1 MESIEIIKILFEV
14 KDVFG
19 KLIRTTNTYWKKI
32 FLVKHKELNI
42 EKKKVIETIENPDEV
57 RVSIQD
63 KYIFLFYKKLEKNH
77 LVVVVKYLNNHG
89 FVVTIYQ
96 TSKLKRKGKKIWQ
109 K

>member
-1 MESIEIIKILFEV
+1 ME
-14 KDVFG
+14 
-19 KLIRTTNTYWKKI
+19 KI

>member
-19 KLIRTTNTYWKKI
+19 KLIRTTNTYWNKI

-42 EKKKVIETIENPDEV
+42 EKKKVIETIENPDEI

-63 KYIFLFYKKLEKNH
+63 KYIFLFYKKLEK
-77 LVVVVKYLNNHG
+77 
-89 FVVTIYQ
+89 I
-96 TSKLKRKGKKIWQ
+96 I
-109 K
+109 